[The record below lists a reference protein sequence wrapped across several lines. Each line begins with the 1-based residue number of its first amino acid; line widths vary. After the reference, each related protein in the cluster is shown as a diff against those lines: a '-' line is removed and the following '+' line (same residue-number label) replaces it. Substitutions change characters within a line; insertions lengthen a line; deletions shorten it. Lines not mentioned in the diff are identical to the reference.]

1 MKTIGELYELQKQ
14 LDARI
19 IKEKGLEG
27 MDLLPNTIL
36 ALQVEICELANEWR
50 GFKFWS
56 KDQKPRTEENII
68 DQTAAGN
75 QIFNIVVG
83 KRNPLL
89 EEYVDCLH
97 FFLSIAV
104 QKEWLEHLYLH
115 EEAIED
121 RREEGLDGGVG
132 GALLEVIF
140 WLSKFHMEKAELPN
154 IKEKLGYSTEVFYF
168 KNAWFVFI
176 AIGMVGFGWTW
187 EQIATAYLEKNKINH
202 ERQENGY

>member
-27 MDLLPNTIL
+27 QDLLPNTIL

-97 FFLSIAV
+97 FFLSIARQLDV
-104 QKEWLEHLYLH
+104 PVEKLEHTDSSTV
-115 EEAIED
+115 EMGIIAVFS
-121 RREEGLDGGVG
+121 GLLSSVG
-132 GALLEVIF
+132 MIRVYEPA
-140 WLSKFHMEKAELPN
+140 
-154 IKEKLGYSTEVFYF
+154 FYHSW
-168 KNAWFVFI
+168 NEFI
-176 AIGMVGFGWTW
+176 ALGECLGFTW
-187 EQIATAYLEKNKINH
+187 DEIVAAYVAKNKINH
-202 ERQENGY
+202 ERQSYGY